1 MAVFVAEGLT
11 VALAGGWGLVAV
23 RVGVA
28 RVGTGALVEAAGG
41 LLVGV
46 PDGLAGSARRLR
58 AAADQQGQSHPS
70 GQRGGQGGSGH
81 GPPSCPPWRAEAKSG
96 GDITRMPD
104 GHSSAQGRATVAVS
118 FLGRGAG
125 AGTCAAGTSAV

>member
-46 PDGLAGSARRLR
+46 PAAWLAAPGACAQPPTSRVRATPAVSAAGRAGAVMGHHRARRGV
-58 AAADQQGQSHPS
+58 Q
-70 GQRGGQGGSGH
+70 
-81 GPPSCPPWRAEAKSG
+81 AKSG